1 MIAGARGGSAREEKG
16 TSRQRRANALAHST
30 CAWTLKV
37 SLKGDLLR
45 GMDEALIGKPDK
57 MLLFPDGAGSDFGT
71 SRSTGK
77 SGRRALVEPPF
88 DFGVDDCRALVP

>member
-1 MIAGARGGSAREEKG
+1 M
-16 TSRQRRANALAHST
+16 
-30 CAWTLKV
+30 
-37 SLKGDLLR
+37 LR
-45 GMDEALIGKPDK
+45 GMDEALIGKPD
-57 MLLFPDGAGSDFGT
+57 MMADFPDGTGSDFGA